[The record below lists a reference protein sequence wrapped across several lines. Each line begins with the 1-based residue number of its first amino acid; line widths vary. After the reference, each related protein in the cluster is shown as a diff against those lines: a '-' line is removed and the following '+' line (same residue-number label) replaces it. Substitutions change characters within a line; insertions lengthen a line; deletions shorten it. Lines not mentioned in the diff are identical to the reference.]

1 MIQLTAPLTK
11 RQLALLQT
19 RKSLER
25 RLQAPTSHDYGI
37 ATQIDQLDDELDQI
51 EMAKRQEVTQ

>member
-19 RKSLER
+19 CKSLER
-25 RLQAPTSHDYGI
+25 RLQAPTVS
-37 ATQIDQLDDELDQI
+37 
-51 EMAKRQEVTQ
+51 